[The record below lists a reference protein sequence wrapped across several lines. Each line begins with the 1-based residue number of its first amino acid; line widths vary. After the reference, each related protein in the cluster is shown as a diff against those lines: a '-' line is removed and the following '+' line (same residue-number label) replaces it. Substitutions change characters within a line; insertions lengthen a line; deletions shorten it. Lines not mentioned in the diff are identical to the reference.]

1 MFSNQ
6 TIGDR
11 KIEEKMK
18 MKMDKS
24 DEHENEI
31 TCFDVLTKKGLYVTG
46 DSEGI
51 IKIWNCQ
58 KQLVRDIRFVDP
70 INSVCFLNEDADILI
85 GHSGNLSRLNSE
97 DYNDKK
103 TEIT

>member
-70 INSVCFLNEDADILI
+70 INSVCFLILPLA
-85 GHSGNLSRLNSE
+85 SSTS
-97 DYNDKK
+97 K
-103 TEIT
+103 TAFTVKYCAIYICFYLFKFN

>member
-1 MFSNQ
+1 MSKCYFVS
-6 TIGDR
+6 R
-11 KIEEKMK
+11 KETQ
-18 MKMDKS
+18 
-24 DEHENEI
+24 NFWYGI
-31 TCFDVLTKKGLYVTG
+31 TNKNNLALLDVLTKKGLYVTG